1 MKGTPE
7 EEIGIGSLDK
17 YKTLQKLH
25 HDLKPNLYLE
35 IGVQKGRSL
44 DIANCQ
50 AIGIDPN
57 PRTIAKEN
65 QIIRSITSDEFF
77 ATNPQILPDLIFI
90 DGLHLFEQALKDFIN
105 CEKISHPGTTILID
119 DIFPAHP
126 SQALRERRTQKW
138 TGDVWKILAILKKYR
153 IDLSLETLDVN
164 PTGLLI
170 VKNLD
175 SSNTS
180 LYENYDSI
188 INEYMNIDT
197 VPQSILD
204 RSYA

>member
-1 MKGTPE
+1 MKGSPE

-25 HDLKPNLYLE
+25 DDLKPNLYLE

-44 DIANCQ
+44 NIARCE
-50 AIGIDPN
+50 AIGIDPQ
-57 PRTIAKEN
+57 PRTISDHT
-65 QIIRSITSDEFF
+65 IYPITSDKFF
-77 ATNPQILPDLIFI
+77 ATNPQIFPDLIFI
-90 DGLHLFEQALKDFIN
+90 DGLHLFEQTLRDFIN
-105 CEKISHPGTTILID
+105 CEKISHSGTMILID

-126 SQALRERRTQKW
+126 AQALRERRTQKW
-138 TGDVWKILAILKKYR
+138 TGDVWKVLAILKHYR
-153 IDLSLETLDVN
+153 SDLSLETLDVN

-175 SSNTS
+175 SSNTFLS
-180 LYENYDSI
+180 DHYDAI
-188 INEYMNIDT
+188 VDEYMNIDT